1 MCLPSLIFLA
11 LGAVSALFSF
21 VWLAILPV
29 CGVAFGTQAFSSLS
43 IAVTASLVAGKLIPR
58 IIKQCIP
65 FLELMVT
72 MSALVFPLVYIPPW
86 ACQMNLTLLA
96 FLDPFFVILEVFQM
110 LSLVH
115 WCNVRAQ
122 TGIDNEPVIWK
133 AIVLSLAVASWVSS
147 LFLLLNIF
155 EGSDTRLVAAVLVL
169 NVLAHVACVYVDSGI
184 ISDAAL
190 VLLMSLLIMR
200 LGPYETK
207 IHETLCT
214 VAQSNHPEP
223 WSGTLL
229 GMISGLPS
237 MTAVAMSRTLSA
249 LGSLTSPVFWIG
261 VLVRVSLVV
270 PALLRFCLLGDGSG
284 DNGGMLALPVRAGAT
299 ALGLVA
305 YTQALWRHLDGC
317 RLLHCSPIMT
327 RPAQALLLAFG
338 YAVRALWEQQTNH
351 DDW

>member
-237 MTAVAMSRTLSA
+237 MTAEMIAV
-249 LGSLTSPVFWIG
+249 PFG
-261 VLVRVSLVV
+261 VSTKVRRD
-270 PALLRFCLLGDGSG
+270 P
-284 DNGGMLALPVRAGAT
+284 
-299 ALGLVA
+299 
-305 YTQALWRHLDGC
+305 
-317 RLLHCSPIMT
+317 
-327 RPAQALLLAFG
+327 
-338 YAVRALWEQQTNH
+338 EQRS
-351 DDW
+351 

>member
-1 MCLPSLIFLA
+1 MCLPSLIFLV

-21 VWLAILPV
+21 VWLAILPM

-96 FLDPFFVILEVFQM
+96 FLDPLFIILEVFQM

-115 WCNVRAQ
+115 WCNVKAQ
-122 TGIDNEPVIWK
+122 TGIDNQPVIWK

-155 EGSDTRLVAAVLVL
+155 QGSDTRLVAAVLVL
-169 NVLAHVACVYVDSGI
+169 NVLAHVACIYVDSGI

-190 VLLMSLLIMR
+190 ILLMSLLIMR
-200 LGPYETK
+200 LGSYETK

-214 VAQSNHPEP
+214 VAQSNHPRRHV
-223 WSGTLL
+223 SHAVGTGFTDQSSLL
-229 GMISGLPS
+229 DRS
-237 MTAVAMSRTLSA
+237 
-249 LGSLTSPVFWIG
+249 LGARQPRGARVG
-261 VLVRVSLVV
+261 EVLL
-270 PALLRFCLLGDGSG
+270 ADGSG
-284 DNGGMLALPVRAGAT
+284 DNGGMLTLPVRAGAT

-305 YTQALWRHLDGC
+305 YTQAVWRHLDGC
-317 RLLHCSPIMT
+317 RLLHYSPVMT
-327 RPAQALLLAFG
+327 RPTQALLLTLG
-338 YAVRALWEQQTNH
+338 YAVQALWEQRRTH